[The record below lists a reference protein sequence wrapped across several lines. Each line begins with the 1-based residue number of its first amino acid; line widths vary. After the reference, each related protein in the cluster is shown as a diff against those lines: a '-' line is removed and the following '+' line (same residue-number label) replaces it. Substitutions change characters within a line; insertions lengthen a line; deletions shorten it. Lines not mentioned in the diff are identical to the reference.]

1 MSVCESKGSSQSLLP
16 SPAKS
21 WTLTAASLGHSSL
34 ASSQPPAGH
43 IRPGTAVLQ
52 DKTKGSTQSRHPPF
66 GSVFTAEPGVV
77 AEETGA
83 GPCGARAQAR
93 HVCRPV
99 WGAGP
104 WEARARVGRGS
115 VEGAGP
121 WGARAQAGVGLR
133 RTPVRGIWE
142 FPLVLS
148 ILSGHLLSALLSEG
162 GKH

>member
-77 AEETGA
+77 AEDTGA

-104 WEARARVGRGS
+104 WEARPVG
-115 VEGAGP
+115 GAGP
-121 WGARAQAGVGLR
+121 CGARVRGGRGPMGGAGVGQCGAQAHASQGHMGVSLGSIHPLR
-133 RTPVRGIWE
+133 APAVS
-142 FPLVLS
+142 P
-148 ILSGHLLSALLSEG
+148 AQ
-162 GKH
+162 